1 MKNYEEITNELLERR
16 DCYIAEQKRK
26 RKTAMGVITSC
37 CCVCLVALLSF
48 GMWQRG
54 MFRTTP
60 AAVPDDPADTEYAGQ
75 VAGNISSTTGKTPG
89 NQVTDH
95 APNQHL
101 FTINKVQ
108 SQVGAAML
116 DYALKEGV
124 YGEVKTLAEIT
135 DYLGRDYS
143 ALKDY
148 MPEGFSFVGNYEAKF
163 YYEDGGKIVHD
174 PCAFGYQKDD
184 QEITILVS
192 KIGAPYDCL
201 FLLDNPI
208 ASEINGVAV
217 TMGGIYK
224 DEASGEFDLVF
235 ADFSHN
241 GLHYRV
247 TVENVPSDGEKDAP
261 IWLIG
266 IVMELID

>member
-108 SQVGAAML
+108 GLAGAEML

-135 DYLGRDYS
+135 DYLGRDLS
-143 ALKDY
+143 QMESN
-148 MPEGFSFVGNYEAKF
+148 MPEGFAFIQVRNPANQGWYPKDDSTRP
-163 YYEDGGKIVHD
+163 DGLASQSPTYPVHD
-174 PCAFGYQKDD
+174 LPNLSIKLQ
-184 QEITILVS
+184 
-192 KIGAPYDCL
+192 
-201 FLLDNPI
+201 
-208 ASEINGVAV
+208 
-217 TMGGIYK
+217 
-224 DEASGEFDLVF
+224 
-235 ADFSHN
+235 
-241 GLHYRV
+241 
-247 TVENVPSDGEKDAP
+247 
-261 IWLIG
+261 
-266 IVMELID
+266 

>member
-1 MKNYEEITNELLERR
+1 MKNYEEITNGLLERR
-16 DCYIAEQKRK
+16 DRYMAEQKRK
-26 RKTAMGVITSC
+26 RKNAVAVLTSAC
-37 CCVCLVALLSF
+37 CICLIALLSL
-48 GMWQRG
+48 GIWQG
-54 MFRTTP
+54 GLFRK
-60 AAVPDDPADTEYAGQ
+60 VPTGVLEDPASSEDKAQ
-75 VAGNISSTTGKTPG
+75 MAGNATVQNQG
-89 NQVTDH
+89 NQTAEND
-95 APNQHL
+95 PEQRL
-101 FTINKVQ
+101 YTINKVQ
-108 SQVGAAML
+108 GLAGAEML

-174 PCAFGYQKDD
+174 PCVFGYKKED

-224 DEASGEFDLVF
+224 DETSGEFDLVF

-247 TVENVPSDGEKDAP
+247 TVEHVPSDGEKDAP
-261 IWLIG
+261 GWLAG
-266 IVMELID
+266 IVAELVQ

>member
-1 MKNYEEITNELLERR
+1 MKNYEEITNGLLERR
-16 DCYIAEQKRK
+16 DRYMAEQKKK
-26 RKTAMGVITSC
+26 RKYTVGILASA
-37 CCVCLVALLSF
+37 CCVCLIALLSF
-48 GMWQRG
+48 GVWQG
-54 MFRTTP
+54 GLLGKAP
-60 AAVPDDPADTEYAGQ
+60 ATVPDAPTNSEYKAQ
-75 VAGNISSTTGKTPG
+75 MAGNATAQNQG
-89 NQVTDH
+89 NQTAEN
-95 APNQHL
+95 APEQML

-108 SQVGAAML
+108 NTVGAAML
-116 DYALKEGV
+116 DFAFKEGV

-174 PCAFGYQKDD
+174 SCVFGYKKED

-201 FLLDNPI
+201 YLLDNPI

-224 DEASGEFDLVF
+224 DETSGEFDLVF

-261 IWLIG
+261 IWLTG